1 MTEIKN
7 LLFQPLTFHL
17 VGGKGIHLGP
27 RERRVV
33 SESDISP
40 EIALA
45 ARRGLVLLLPLPE
58 PAAHARIAP
67 PLESPPGAGSSSE
80 AASAIEG
87 FPNSTPDDEA
97 TTSGRRK
104 KR

>member
-27 RERRVV
+27 RERREVA
-33 SESDISP
+33 ESDISP

-45 ARRGLVLLLPLPE
+45 ARRGLVLLLPLAE
-58 PAAHARIAP
+58 PTAHARIASP
-67 PLESPPGAGSSSE
+67 PESPSAASPSAE

-87 FPNSTPDDEA
+87 FPNSTLDDEA
-97 TTSGRRK
+97 ATSGRRK
-104 KR
+104 RR

>member
-27 RERRVV
+27 RERREVP
-33 SESDISP
+33 ESDISP

-58 PAAHARIAP
+58 PATHARIAP
-67 PLESPPGAGSSSE
+67 PPESSSEPRASAE

-87 FPNSTPDDEA
+87 SSTSAPDDEA
-97 TTSGRRK
+97 VTSGRRK

>member
-1 MTEIKN
+1 VTEIKN
-7 LLFQPLTFHL
+7 LQFQPLTFHL

-27 RERRVV
+27 RGRREV

-45 ARRGLVLLLPLPE
+45 ARRGLIQLLAVRE
-58 PAAHARIAP
+58 PARSTPSTAP
-67 PLESPPGAGSSSE
+67 VQPPVASPAE

-87 FPNSTPDDEA
+87 SPQSTPDDEA
-97 TTSGRRK
+97 AGTGRRK
-104 KR
+104 RK